1 MSDASQPPPSGSHP
15 PVRRTRRRR
24 TSASGFASQLAAAM
38 PRPWV
43 SYALLGI
50 NAIVFLLMIATGVS
64 AIDPTTPE
72 LLAWGADFGPW
83 TVGGE
88 WWRLVSNAFVHIG
101 VLHLL
106 LNMWCL
112 QGVGPL
118 AERLLGHGV
127 FAVVYVFSGILGS
140 LVSIAWNPTWVS
152 DRRFR
157 RRLRHLRRAVRLFAE
172 AASHLPDRRVRA
184 DPQQCA
190 GVRALQHPLR
200 AANLEHRSCRPR
212 RRAECGAPGNL
223 APVIDF
229 SVL

>member
-1 MSDASQPPPSGSHP
+1 
-15 PVRRTRRRR
+15 
-24 TSASGFASQLAAAM
+24 LAAAM

-112 QGVGPL
+112 QGAGPL

-152 DRRFR
+152 AGASGAVFGTYGA
-157 RRLRHLRRAVRLFAE
+157 LFVCSLKLRRNFPTDVFEPIRNSALVFVLYNIHYGLRTSNIDH
-172 AASHLPDRRVRA
+172 AAHVGGLS
-184 DPQQCA
+184 A
-190 GVRALQHPLR
+190 GL
-200 AANLEHRSCRPR
+200 
-212 RRAECGAPGNL
+212 L
-223 APVIDF
+223 ATW
-229 SVL
+229 LL